1 MIDISGFRTSCGL
14 SADLADC
21 NCPSRPARTT
31 PSADEPYVHAE
42 LVRPALPAAVGG
54 DGWGREA
61 ARERKADAVTQ
72 AEPGT
77 MPVERGGEAGVERT
91 EGTHGDPEA
100 LERRVHVLGGDG
112 VLNRLLQ
119 DLRVVDGAHGQAV
132 RGGGSGDDVPAGL
145 AVKKGEQR

>member
-1 MIDISGFRTSCGL
+1 MIDIGGFWTAFGL
-14 SADLADC
+14 SSGLAGC
-21 NCPSRPARTT
+21 NCPSPPPPTT
-31 PSADEPYVHAE
+31 PPAGEPHVHAE

-77 MPVERGGEAGVERT
+77 MPVERGGEAGAERT
-91 EGTHGDPEA
+91 EGTHGDPKA

-119 DLRVVDGAHGQAV
+119 DL
-132 RGGGSGDDVPAGL
+132 
-145 AVKKGEQR
+145 